1 MDLDPIFLALL
12 FVVWAGLGAAAWLA
26 IAVFYRGRGV
36 LASLLPA
43 MAGGIGAGVLVPALG
58 ADNEAGLMLSLVAA
72 LVGGFALALA
82 AIRIQSRMRSRG

>member
-12 FVVWAGLGAAAWLA
+12 FVLWAGLGAAAWLA
-26 IAVFYRGRGV
+26 VAIFHRGRGV
-36 LASLLPA
+36 LAGLPPA

-72 LVGGFALALA
+72 LLGGFALAVA
-82 AIRIQSRMRSRG
+82 AIRIHYRTWPY